1 MSMLIRTGTLV
12 RKSSRKA
19 TIRRT
24 KSAGSTTSGSHPRP
38 LDNDGLSSATSSV
51 PGTPIAKLHNLYT
64 DPILSSSPGKS
75 SVTTNSTVVSYE
87 DHRQVFKTHIERTYS
102 TDQGSYTTNQ
112 DTVLQ
117 IEEAKKESDNI
128 CDFICSS
135 AQIICS
141 SS

>member
-1 MSMLIRTGTLV
+1 
-12 RKSSRKA
+12 
-19 TIRRT
+19 
-24 KSAGSTTSGSHPRP
+24 
-38 LDNDGLSSATSSV
+38 
-51 PGTPIAKLHNLYT
+51 
-64 DPILSSSPGKS
+64 
-75 SVTTNSTVVSYE
+75 SYE

-141 SS
+141 S

>member
-75 SVTTNSTVVSYE
+75 SVTTNSTVV
-87 DHRQVFKTHIERTYS
+87 
-102 TDQGSYTTNQ
+102 
-112 DTVLQ
+112 
-117 IEEAKKESDNI
+117 
-128 CDFICSS
+128 
-135 AQIICS
+135 
-141 SS
+141 